1 MIVINLKLFQTI
13 YINSAMTIQCIVHLM
28 INFSVTKT
36 NYKLQ
41 FKIEIKKITYLII
54 CPWLF
59 QLQEHYHHDFV
70 ILNIS
75 IIIQFHL
82 LPYQHQVEILQFI
95 AIVIMVQYS
104 VVNYYHLKIKIMMKQ
119 YLQIIILI
127 IILYCLFYQN
137 ILTIL

>member
-41 FKIEIKKITYLII
+41 FKIEIKKIIKHDIYLL
-54 CPWLF
+54 PFL
-59 QLQEHYHHDFV
+59 LQFLLLLFV
-70 ILNIS
+70 ILNI
-75 IIIQFHL
+75 IIIIPFHL